1 MSRVEGPGAGT
12 KTSAPLGLTNT
23 GQVPLL
29 CSSWILFSLPKT
41 RLKGIADEGIQK
53 CNPASA
59 ADAQPGTSS
68 TEVSPGKN
76 ISVRILGDINGHL
89 KRMEMRCSRRPRQV
103 FVSITAKNSSKG
115 CFRFNTKVMI
125 WRTHNAY
132 LGCSRDQKPTHISG
146 YCVRRV
152 NELH

>member
-1 MSRVEGPGAGT
+1 MKAYRNATLPVRLMPS
-12 KTSAPLGLTNT
+12 
-23 GQVPLL
+23 QVPPARK
-29 CSSWILFSLPKT
+29 SL
-41 RLKGIADEGIQK
+41 
-53 CNPASA
+53 
-59 ADAQPGTSS
+59 
-68 TEVSPGKN
+68 PGKN

-115 CFRFNTKVMI
+115 CFRFNAKVMI